1 MAGRRRRGEQTS
13 VFNMPG
19 AGQACSSPC
28 IAREMGRVLCSCPS
42 VGTSATLCPQS
53 TWASWQC
60 IAHCHA
66 LAGKMPKAVASSPQ
80 KQRYRGTVSTML
92 GETSTFQPQ
101 APLMGASSFSLHP
114 HVHPSGLSAE
124 WLEWS
129 CLSTVHHIR
138 QCIRTPRCLHPLLSL
153 CSHSEASCKLLTS
166 YSGKHGATDGLE
178 VQSSLSSLLVEGG
191 QPVYFDSDSSLLGGW
206 LQKHQHT
213 AGQIKD
219 GFSVTLVWTFLA
231 TTV

>member
-1 MAGRRRRGEQTS
+1 MGVTAVHSPLSRSCTQTAQGNS
-13 VFNMPG
+13 F
-19 AGQACSSPC
+19 
-28 IAREMGRVLCSCPS
+28 L
-42 VGTSATLCPQS
+42 TSKAEILGDRL
-53 TWASWQC
+53 
-60 IAHCHA
+60 HHA
-66 LAGKMPKAVASSPQ
+66 
-80 KQRYRGTVSTML
+80 

-124 WLEWS
+124 WLQWS